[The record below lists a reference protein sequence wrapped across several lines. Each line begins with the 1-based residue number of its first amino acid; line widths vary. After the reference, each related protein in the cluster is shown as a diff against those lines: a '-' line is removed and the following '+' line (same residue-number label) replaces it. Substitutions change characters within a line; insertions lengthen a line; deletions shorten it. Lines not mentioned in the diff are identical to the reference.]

1 MQMLQSQGCTSDRR
15 RFGHYP
21 SPHPHPLLFIFL
33 TCNSKCQHILPAPLG
48 CCEKQMMWWLSK
60 NFVKGRT
67 VTLGG
72 HTVAAVTTAGPL
84 LQGLPPCTPGRPV
97 HPLLWGLLGCVS
109 PKASDGPRPGKYTQ
123 VQLALEKAD
132 SLSSFKNKDGTL
144 KPSVTD

>member
-97 HPLLWGLLGCVS
+97 HPLLCWVVS
-109 PKASDGPRPGKYTQ
+109 PPKLRMGQDLGNTCRFSWRWRKQIPC
-123 VQLALEKAD
+123 LL
-132 SLSSFKNKDGTL
+132 L
-144 KPSVTD
+144 KIKMAR